1 MKTLEKIFIILLV
14 AALVVVALYAY
25 PDTRPMMQDFFAN
38 SLVAAGNGMN
48 AIITNPIWLTYIAPY
63 WGYLV
68 FPLGCVTGALL
79 VKFVWFDWYVKGGA
93 TKSREL
99 LGYQTQPSIA
109 VGPQPIPMPQQ
120 PQPIPEE
127 QKK

>member
-1 MKTLEKIFIILLV
+1 MAV
-14 AALVVVALYAY
+14 ALVTVGLYAY
-25 PDTRPMMQDFFAN
+25 PDTRPMMIDFFGNSVNALAN
-38 SLVAAGNGMN
+38 GINVIL
-48 AIITNPIWLTYIAPY
+48 TNPIWLTYISPY
-63 WGYLV
+63 WGWIV
-68 FPLGCVTGALL
+68 FPLGLVTGALA
-79 VKFVWFDWYVKGGA
+79 VKFIWFDWYVKGGA